1 VPPSERPNTLRE
13 MPAGA
18 RLLLL
23 LANTLPIV
31 HLAVTVAIAFWPGL
45 SPWWRV
51 AVVLTALYLVPPLA
65 CRAVK
70 MLLKPAE
77 GRLAVGSRSF
87 FAWWLMLQTQVV
99 FVRLPFL
106 EELIRFVPGLY
117 SAWLRCWG
125 SRIGRL
131 TYWAAGL
138 AILDRAY
145 LDIGDD
151 VVFGAGVR
159 LNPHVLQAE
168 ADGTWLYLG
177 TIRIG
182 SRASIGGYALL
193 SAGCEIEPNEQTHAF
208 LILPP
213 FTKWQ
218 GGRRSREFRRMAA
231 EARQA

>member
-1 VPPSERPNTLRE
+1 MPPQERPNRFDD
-13 MPAGA
+13 MPAA
-18 RLLLL
+18 KRLLLL
-23 LANTLPIV
+23 LANATP
-31 HLAVTVAIAFWPGL
+31 LAHVAATVAVGFWPGL
-45 SPWWRV
+45 APGWRV
-51 AVVLTALYLVPPLA
+51 VVSLGMLYLLPPVA
-65 CRAVK
+65 CRALK

-87 FAWWLMLQTQVV
+87 FAWWMMLQTQVV

-117 SAWLRCWG
+117 SLWLRCWG
-125 SRIGRL
+125 SRVGRL

-138 AILDRAY
+138 TILDRGY

-151 VVFGAGVR
+151 VVFGVGVR

-193 SAGCEIEPNEQTHAF
+193 SAGCEIDGNEQTHAF

-213 FTKWQ
+213 FAKWQ

>member
-1 VPPSERPNTLRE
+1 MPADRPNALLQ
-13 MPAGA
+13 MPAPA
-18 RLLLL
+18 RVLML
-23 LANTLPIV
+23 LANALPLV
-31 HLAVTVAIAFWPGL
+31 HLVSVAAIALWPGL
-45 SPWWRV
+45 SPWSR
-51 AVVLTALYLVPPLA
+51 ASLALGLLYVLPPLA
-65 CRAVK
+65 CRALK
-70 MLLKPAE
+70 AWLKPAE
-77 GRLAVGSRSF
+77 GRIPVGSRDF

-106 EELIRFVPGLY
+106 EELVRFVPGLY
-117 SAWLRCWG
+117 SAWLRLWG

-138 AILDRAY
+138 TILDRAY
-145 LDIGDD
+145 LHIGDD

-159 LNPHVLQAE
+159 LNPHVLQTE

-182 SRASIGGYALL
+182 SRASIGGYSLV
-193 SAGCEIEPNEQTHAF
+193 SAGCEIEANEQTHAF

-213 FTKWQ
+213 FTKWE

>member
-1 VPPSERPNTLRE
+1 MPAGERRNGFEE
-13 MPAGA
+13 MPAAG

-23 LANTLPIV
+23 LANAMPLV
-31 HLAVTVAIAFWPGL
+31 HLAATVAIGLWPGL
-45 SPWWRV
+45 APGWRV
-51 AVVLTALYLVPPLA
+51 ALVLGMLYLLPPLA
-65 CRAVK
+65 CRALK
-70 MLLKPAE
+70 MLLKPEE

-87 FAWWLMLQTQVV
+87 FAWWLMLQTQVI

-117 SAWLRCWG
+117 SFWLRCWG
-125 SRIGRL
+125 SRVGRL

-182 SRASIGGYALL
+182 SGASIGGYALL
-193 SAGCEIEPNEQTHAF
+193 SAGCEVDAKEQTHAF

-218 GGRRSREFRRMAA
+218 GGRRSREFRRMAM
-231 EARQA
+231 EARQS

>member
-1 VPPSERPNTLRE
+1 MSV
-13 MPAGA
+13 GA

-23 LANTLPIV
+23 ISNALPLV
-31 HLAVTVAIAFWPGL
+31 HLAATVAAALWPGL
-45 SPWWRV
+45 GRWWRLSLV
-51 AVVLTALYLVPPLA
+51 FGMLYLLPPLA
-65 CRAVK
+65 CRA
-70 MLLKPAE
+70 LKTFSRPAE
-77 GRLAVGSRSF
+77 GRLALGSRSF
-87 FAWWLMLQTQVV
+87 FAWWLMLQTQVI

-138 AILDRAY
+138 TILDRAY
-145 LDIGDD
+145 LDVGDD

-182 SRASIGGYALL
+182 SGASIGGYALL
-193 SAGCEIEPNEQTHAF
+193 SAGCEIDPKEQTHAF

-213 FTKWQ
+213 FTRWQ
-218 GGRRSREFRRMAA
+218 GGRRSREFRRMAS
-231 EARQA
+231 EARQASSVGPIGN

>member
-1 VPPSERPNTLRE
+1 MST
-13 MPAGA
+13 AQ

-23 LANTLPIV
+23 LANALPLV
-31 HLAVTVAIAFWPGL
+31 HLAGTVTLAFWPGL
-45 SPWWRV
+45 APWWRV
-51 AVVLTALYLVPPLA
+51 SLVLVTLYLVPPLA

-70 MLLKPAE
+70 TLLKPAE

-87 FAWWLMLQTQVV
+87 FAWWLMLQTQVI

-138 AILDRAY
+138 TILDRAY
-145 LDIGDD
+145 LEIGDD

-159 LNPHVLQAE
+159 LNPHVLQGE

-182 SRASIGGYALL
+182 SGASVGGYALL
-193 SAGCEIEPNEQTHAF
+193 SAGCEIEPKEQTHAF

-213 FTKWQ
+213 FTRWQ

>member
-1 VPPSERPNTLRE
+1 MTPAERPNTLLELSAAQRVS
-13 MPAGA
+13 M
-18 RLLLL
+18 L
-23 LANTLPIV
+23 LANALPLA
-31 HLAVTVAIAFWPGL
+31 HLAATLTLAFWPGL
-45 SPWWRV
+45 GTWWRV
-51 AVVLTALYLVPPLA
+51 SSVLGMLYLLPPLA

-70 MLLKPAE
+70 MALKPEE
-77 GRLAVGSRSF
+77 GRVAVGSRSF

-106 EELIRFVPGLY
+106 EEVIRFVPGLY
-117 SAWLRCWG
+117 SAWLRAWG

-138 AILDRAY
+138 TILDRAY

-159 LNPHVLQAE
+159 LNPHVLQSE

-182 SRASIGGYALL
+182 SKASIGGYALL

-213 FTKWQ
+213 FTRWQ